1 MSRKVSLDPGIAAS
15 TSLVETVRAILQ
27 RKGSEVWSV
36 LPTAT
41 VYDAIA
47 MMADKRVGA
56 LIVVSEGKLVGIVSE
71 RDYARKVILKG
82 KSSKE
87 TLVQEIMTTP
97 VVAIGPAC
105 TVDECMRVMTTHRIR
120 HLPVLD
126 GQELVGVVSIGD
138 MVKAIIAAQA
148 QTIDQL
154 SNYITGK
161 YPA

>member
-97 VVAIGPAC
+97 VVAIEPAS

-148 QTIDQL
+148 QTIDHL

>member
-1 MSRKVSLDPGIAAS
+1 
-15 TSLVETVRAILQ
+15 
-27 RKGSEVWSV
+27 
-36 LPTAT
+36 
-41 VYDAIA
+41 
-47 MMADKRVGA
+47 
-56 LIVVSEGKLVGIVSE
+56 
-71 RDYARKVILKG
+71 
-82 KSSKE
+82 
-87 TLVQEIMTTP
+87 MTTP
-97 VVAIGPAC
+97 VVAIEPAS

-148 QTIDQL
+148 QTIDHL